1 MIILTIGVYMSE
13 EYNASQ
19 FAASIKV
26 QCYDL
31 MPEDF
36 SEETKDYIANNL
48 YDFTLLAFKSLDEND
63 EYEFTY
69 ENKIFISQI
78 IAEWIF
84 HKSIDII
91 RAGIPPKYKFNI
103 LEKVA
108 FWAFEIAKSGIIK
121 GIPQDEI
128 LQVVEYNIVK
138 TWDKIIKELY
148 LQDAFDLDTKVKAL
162 KQSNIDDYAQQKVEE
177 NQENKNII
185 DKLEELEQE
194 LLERNQKLD
203 EEIQEDQAEIAKMV
217 NGSKGCASAM
227 QFLVFIS
234 AAIMTC
240 LLIFLLKKFQI
251 DTTILRQI
259 KHLSFYIGVFT
270 CFVFGICTLI
280 QHLKSSFSL
289 KTFGIINGIFKN
301 VLFYSS
307 CALFSVMS
315 ITGFKPLI
323 CILAAIVC
331 IKCSATAT
339 VNQIKCRNIN

>member
-31 MPEDF
+31 MPEEF
-36 SEETKDYIANNL
+36 SEEDKEYVANILYEHTK
-48 YDFTLLAFKSLDEND
+48 LAFDALDEND

-78 IAEWIF
+78 IAEWTF
-84 HKSIDII
+84 HKAIDLIKSE
-91 RAGIPPKYKFNI
+91 IPTEYWDASLQKLAF
-103 LEKVA
+103 VA
-108 FWAFEIAKSGIIK
+108 YEIAKSCIIK
-121 GIPQDEI
+121 GTPQGEM
-128 LQVVEYNIVK
+128 LQAIEYHIDK
-138 TWDKIIKELY
+138 TWNEIIEELY
-148 LQDAFDLDTKVKAL
+148 LASAIDLDTKAKAL
-162 KQSNIDDYAQQKVEE
+162 KQSNIDDLAQEAKEK
-177 NQENKNII
+177 QENNNIVKKLDEI
-185 DKLEELEQE
+185 DKKLEEH
-194 LLERNQKLD
+194 NQKLD

-217 NGSKGCASAM
+217 SARKGCANAM

-234 AAIMTC
+234 AAIFTC
-240 LLIFLLKKFQI
+240 LFAFLLKICKI
-251 DTTILRQI
+251 DTTILSQI
-259 KHLSFYIGVFT
+259 KYFSFYIGVFT

-280 QHLKSSFSL
+280 QNFQSSFSL
-289 KTFGIINGIFKN
+289 KTFGTMNKIFKN

-323 CILAAIVC
+323 CVVCAITC
-331 IKCSATAT
+331 IKFSAIAT
-339 VNQIKCRNIN
+339 VNQIKCKNIN